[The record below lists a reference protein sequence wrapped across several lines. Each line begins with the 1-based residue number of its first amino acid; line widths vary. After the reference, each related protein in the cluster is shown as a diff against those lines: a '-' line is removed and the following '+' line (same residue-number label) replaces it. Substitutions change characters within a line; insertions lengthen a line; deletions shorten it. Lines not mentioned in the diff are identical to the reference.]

1 MPQELS
7 GALDASGRR
16 FGIVVARF
24 NEFFTRRLMEGAVD
38 ALLRHGADE
47 DDLTI
52 VWVPGTWEVP
62 MAVRRMALSGQFDA
76 VLGLGLVLRGET
88 NHHEHV
94 AGEAAAGIAEA
105 QRESGLPCPLGI
117 VTAESVEQA
126 VDRCG
131 GKQGNRGWDAA
142 MAALEMVNLM
152 PALGPG
158 GVLGSDVDVAEAHA
172 ANNPLYDSES
182 PTPPTPRGGTPRRR
196 TTRRGAARAG
206 RNGR

>member
-24 NEFFTRRLMEGAVD
+24 NDFFTRRLMEGAVD

-47 DDLTI
+47 DDVTV
-52 VWVPGTWEVP
+52 VWVPGTWEVAP
-62 MAVRRMALSGQFDA
+62 AVRRMALSGRFDA
-76 VLGLGLVLRGET
+76 VLGLGLVLRGDT
-88 NHHEHV
+88 SHHEHV
-94 AGEAAAGIAEA
+94 AGEAVAGIAEA
-105 QRESGLPCPLGI
+105 QRASGIPCPLGI

-126 VDRCG
+126 IDRCG

-142 MAALEMVNLM
+142 MAALEMVNLV

-158 GVLGSDVDVAEAHA
+158 GLGDGDVEVAQSHSAT
-172 ANNPLYDSES
+172 NPLFDPQA
-182 PTPPTPRGGTPRRR
+182 PTPTTPRGGTPRRR
-196 TTRRGAARAG
+196 TARRGAARAG